1 MKILEGETIVWEGHP
16 SWKAMIV
23 FYIKWILISLI
34 PIAIWVGIH
43 AGGAHTGAWWF
54 SVVSVIGIVVTLVGG
69 WIRRQTIQYVVS
81 DRRIGIRTGIVSR
94 NERTTHL
101 DRVQNVAMRQGVI
114 QRLMGIG
121 DVDWDTAGTTEN
133 DADFTFYGID
143 DPSHLVHLVDH
154 YHSPGPPEAITRA

>member
-1 MKILEGETIVWEGHP
+1 MKILEGETIVWSGHP

-23 FYIKWILISLI
+23 FYIKWILVSLI

>member
-1 MKILEGETIVWEGHP
+1 
-16 SWKAMIV
+16 MIV
-23 FYIKWILISLI
+23 FYVKWILISLI

-54 SVVSVIGIVVTLVGG
+54 SLVSVIGIVVTLVGG
-69 WIRRQTIQYVVS
+69 WIRRQTIRYVVS

-101 DRVQNVAMRQGVI
+101 NRVQNVSMRQGVI

-121 DVDWDTAGTTEN
+121 DVDWDTAGTPRTTPISRS
-133 DADFTFYGID
+133 AASTIR
-143 DPSHLVHLVDH
+143 PSSCIWSISTTH
-154 YHSPGPPEAITRA
+154 RALLS